1 MFRSTLILLTL
12 ATALHAEER
21 TYSVSVDGKPA
32 GNFAINWK
40 TQSDE
45 VTEIRA
51 KIDLTDSRHYSL
63 KYDAVERWQS
73 GRVLRL
79 EGSGAEGRRKG
90 SVALIGTKHGYSL
103 KSDSKE
109 VTVRGDVW
117 PTTFWVLPAAEN
129 PLVVDVLS
137 GEVSRSKLEKVGVD
151 RMPLNGKP
159 IRVTKYRLTF
169 AGTTVELWYDQA
181 DRLTR
186 RKWDANGRT
195 IVTELTDI
203 KFD

>member
-21 TYSVSVDGKPA
+21 TYSVSVDGKSA
-32 GNFAINWK
+32 GSFTSYWK
-40 TQSDE
+40 SDSDG
-45 VTEIRA
+45 VTEIRT
-51 KIDLTDSRHYSL
+51 KIDLTDSPIYSL
-63 KYDAVERWQS
+63 KYDGVERWQS

-79 EGSGAEGRRKG
+79 EGSGAEGRRRG
-90 SVALIGTKHGYSL
+90 SVTLVGTKHGYSL

-109 VTVRGDVW
+109 VAVRGDIW
-117 PTTFWVLPAAEN
+117 PTTFWVLPAAES

-137 GEVSRSKLEKVGVD
+137 GEVSRSKLEKVGAD
-151 RMPLNGKP
+151 RMPLNGKQ

-186 RKWDANGRT
+186 RKWDKDGRT
-195 IVTELTDI
+195 IVMELTDV
-203 KFD
+203 KSD